1 MSIYKR
7 KKYKDKQQRGV
18 SVNHS
23 NITRRLGDT
32 RPHSDSWKHDTVDYM
47 DCLLGNVKVPRTGNG
62 STLFS
67 ILMAGGM
74 VLVMVTINGVRNT
87 GLEFLSQSHWL
98 YPLVFCLSFTL
109 RSLIGQRFI
118 EPLSNKLINERFHGA
133 SRTIGKTIVR
143 TCCMSPIM
151 CALTTLLINGF
162 ENYWYVYLT
171 TLPVTAP
178 LAILVNYFFVGP
190 AVKMIFINKIS
201 PALGIRIL
209 TDLRLNIATISR
221 LMGF

>member
-1 MSIYKR
+1 MKA
-7 KKYKDKQQRGV
+7 Q
-18 SVNHS
+18 HS
-23 NITRRLGDT
+23 DARVKSLNIARRLSSMH
-32 RPHSDSWKHDTVDYM
+32 PHSDSWQHERIDYM

-67 ILMAGGM
+67 VLMTGCM

-118 EPLSNKLINERFHGA
+118 EPLSDKLINERFHGA
-133 SRTIGKTIVR
+133 LKTIGKTIVR
-143 TCCMSPIM
+143 TCCISPIM

-162 ENYWYVYLT
+162 DNYWYVYLT
-171 TLPVTAP
+171 TLPITAP
-178 LAILVNYFFVGP
+178 LAVLVNYFLVGP
-190 AVKMIFINKIS
+190 IVKMTFINKIS
-201 PALGIRIL
+201 PAQGIRLL
-209 TDLRLNIATISR
+209 TNLRLNIANISR